1 MEHKEILELLIR
13 EFASSNEMTD
23 GFLQDAVATFSTH
36 TSASIDSLH
45 KLQASDPLEFA
56 LAVARLL
63 VSTSETSRGLQY
75 LADLMFSGNALI
87 DLLLNERVL
96 GLEAAL
102 LLTRNLATA
111 VPRLDVR
118 LIQRLIANAE
128 VAADAIDGQAVLR
141 AFALVDAIS
150 DYSRLASYLIQFMD
164 HPSAHVRS
172 KATLLLGRANLNLAR
187 LKVSLASE
195 DSRVSANAVESL
207 WGRRENSVRA
217 MLWQSTKSPHGRAVV
232 NALLEL
238 CRWGDREAYSQL
250 VRLAGAANPV
260 LRSGA
265 AWAMGESGDP
275 EFSEP
280 LEKLGQDGDAKVAA
294 MAKKSRKSCAGRIP
308 AGPRGRNRGPR
319 RFPPDSPRD
328 GEESANGWKAPGPLE
343 APVCRRYEPPRRDT

>member
-1 MEHKEILELLIR
+1 MEHKEILELLSR
-13 EFASSNEMTD
+13 ELASSNEMTD
-23 GFLQDAVATFSTH
+23 GFLQDAVATFSTR
-36 TSASIDSLH
+36 TAAAIDSLQ
-45 KLQASDPLEFA
+45 KLQASDPLGFA
-56 LAVARLL
+56 LAAARLL
-63 VSTSETSRGLQY
+63 ASAPEKSRGVKY
-75 LADLMFSGNALI
+75 LADLMLTGNPLI

-111 VPRLDVR
+111 VPLLDVR

-128 VAADAIDGQAVLR
+128 VAADAIDGPAVLR

-150 DYSRLASYLIQFMD
+150 DCSRVASFLIQFMG

-172 KATLLLGRANLNLAR
+172 KATLLLGRANLNVAR
-187 LKVSLASE
+187 LKVFLGSE

-207 WGRRENSVRA
+207 WGYRENSVRA
-217 MLWQSTKSPHGRAVV
+217 ILWQAAKNPHGRVVV

-238 CRWGDREAYSQL
+238 YRWGDREAYSQL
-250 VRLAGAANPV
+250 VQLAGAADPV

-280 LEKLGQDGDAKVAA
+280 LEKLGQDGDAEVRA
-294 MAKKSRKSCAGRIP
+294 MAEKSRKKLQTPNSGVS
-308 AGPRGRNRGPR
+308 
-319 RFPPDSPRD
+319 PP
-328 GEESANGWKAPGPLE
+328 PG
-343 APVCRRYEPPRRDT
+343 